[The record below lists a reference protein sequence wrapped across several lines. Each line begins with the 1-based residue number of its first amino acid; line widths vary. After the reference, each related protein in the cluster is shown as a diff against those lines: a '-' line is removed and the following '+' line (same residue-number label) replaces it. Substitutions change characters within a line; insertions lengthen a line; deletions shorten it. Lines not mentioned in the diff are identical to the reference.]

1 MTNVGDVLSVVAF
14 FFGVGGTAWAM
25 TIVMGLLFPEQTSR
39 ASTATKGAF
48 VRGLLPFALG
58 IVGLFMLGGP
68 PALKLIGWVL
78 LLSVLT
84 LASFGLAGLSRMAA
98 RRLTILHPEMGEYPA
113 FLRGAGFLIS
123 ASLLPV
129 FGWFLFLPAVFI
141 TSLGAGWVGLARR
154 ESVVLEA

>member
-1 MTNVGDVLSVVAF
+1 MVNIGDVLGIVAF
-14 FFGVGGTAWAM
+14 LVGLGGTGWAM
-25 TIVMGLLFPEQTSR
+25 TVSMGLLFPEQTAR

-48 VRGLLPFALG
+48 VRGLLPFLVG
-58 IVGLFMLGGP
+58 IVGIFMLGGP
-68 PALKLIGWVL
+68 PGLKLIGWVL
-78 LLSVLT
+78 LLSVLA

-129 FGWFLFLPAVFI
+129 LGWFLFLPAALI
-141 TSLGAGWVGLARR
+141 TSLGAGWVGIARR
-154 ESVVLEA
+154 ESVGLEA